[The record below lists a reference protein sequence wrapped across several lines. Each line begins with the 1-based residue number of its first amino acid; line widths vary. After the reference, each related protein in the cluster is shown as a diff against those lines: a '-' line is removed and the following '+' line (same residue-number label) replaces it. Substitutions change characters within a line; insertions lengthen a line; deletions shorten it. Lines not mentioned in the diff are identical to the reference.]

1 MTVIIGISGTLR
13 SMEFPQN
20 IFEPRATVNDTYVKA
35 IAKAGGAP
43 IILPVTQGSYA
54 KEIVARI
61 DGLVLTGGDDISPFL
76 YGEEP
81 LAELSA
87 TLPERDIYEIELLK
101 ETLAQNKPVLA
112 ICRGVQLMNVAFG
125 GTLYQDISY
134 AQGIERQHLQ
144 RTDPV
149 FPIHSITTKAASEL
163 RAIFGEKAMVNS
175 LHHQVIRDI
184 ADEFHA
190 TAWAS
195 DGVIEGLE
203 REGNL
208 FVVGVQWHPEIM
220 VKQDDEMCP
229 LFETFVQK
237 VEENN
242 DAPS

>member
-1 MTVIIGISGTLR
+1 MSAIIGISGTLR

-43 IILPVTQGSYA
+43 LILPVTTTTYA
-54 KEIVARI
+54 EEIVSRI

-81 LAELSA
+81 LAQLSS
-87 TLPERDIYEIELLK
+87 TLPERDLYEMALLK
-101 ETLAQNKPVLA
+101 ATLAQNKPVLA

-134 AQGIERQHLQ
+134 APNIERQHLQ

-149 FPIHSITTKAASEL
+149 FPIHSITTQPESEL
-163 RAIFGEKAMVNS
+163 HAIFGEKAMVNS
-175 LHHQVIRDI
+175 LHHQVIRDV
-184 ADEFHA
+184 ADGFQA

-195 DGVIEGLE
+195 DGVIEGME
-203 REGNL
+203 REGDL

-237 VEENN
+237 VAKNN
-242 DAPS
+242 K